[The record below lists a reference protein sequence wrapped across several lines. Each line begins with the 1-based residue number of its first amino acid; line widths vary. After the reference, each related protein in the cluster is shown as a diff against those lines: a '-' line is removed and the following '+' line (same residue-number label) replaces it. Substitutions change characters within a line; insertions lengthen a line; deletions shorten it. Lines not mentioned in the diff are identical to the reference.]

1 MWGWSELRWMIFA
14 GQGGSKRGFVF
25 RLREY
30 VVFGFEDTL
39 DLFMPRDAISM
50 LYIQYSRTNQQIQ

>member
-50 LYIQYSRTNQQIQ
+50 LYM